1 MRKLAFF
8 AVSLALA
15 GCQTMGLS
23 SDAPSEPA
31 AEQAQPAVTP
41 GPKTPADPVASSGIV
56 GMASETLR
64 ATWGEPSL
72 KRTEAGAEMW
82 QYGGRGNCT
91 LLVYF
96 YANGSNVMT
105 VAHAEAVPGGS
116 DEAALATCA
125 KAAGKPP
132 LKPIS

>member
-1 MRKLAFF
+1 MRKLAFV

-23 SDAPSEPA
+23 SDTPGEPA
-31 AEQAQPAVTP
+31 AEQAQRAMIPA
-41 GPKTPADPVASSGIV
+41 PKMPANPVASSGIV

-64 ATWGEPSL
+64 AAWGEPSL

-82 QYGGRGNCT
+82 QYGGRGSCT

-96 YANGSNVMT
+96 YADASNVMT

>member
-1 MRKLAFF
+1 MRKLAFV

-15 GCQTMGLS
+15 GCQTMGLN
-23 SDAPSEPA
+23 SDTPSEPA
-31 AEQAQPAVTP
+31 AEQAQPAVTLA
-41 GPKTPADPVASSGIV
+41 PKAPASPVASSGIV
-56 GMASETLR
+56 GMASDTLR
-64 ATWGEPSL
+64 AAWGEPSL

-82 QYGGRGNCT
+82 QYGGRGSCT

-96 YANGSNVMT
+96 YANASNVLT
-105 VAHAEAVPGGS
+105 AAHAEAVPGGS

-125 KAAGKPP
+125 KSAGKPP

>member
-1 MRKLAFF
+1 MRKLAF
-8 AVSLALA
+8 VTVLLALA

-23 SDAPSEPA
+23 SDTPSKPVAEPA
-31 AEQAQPAVTP
+31 PPPVTTAPQAPT
-41 GPKTPADPVASSGIV
+41 ASTSSAGIV
-56 GMASETLR
+56 GMTSDTLR
-64 ATWGEPSL
+64 AAWGEPSL
-72 KRTEAGAEMW
+72 KRAEAGAEMW

-96 YANGSNVMT
+96 YANASSVMAVT
-105 VAHAEAVPGGS
+105 HAEAVPGGS
-116 DEAALATCA
+116 DETALANCA